1 MEERKFSRDRL
12 VPIIAMVV
20 LAVVIAALAY
30 LHFRPKEEILEIDK
44 TANVVTEI
52 RKIAE
57 LTTACYYEDV
67 ILKEKK
73 PSETVTGKV
82 VNSVS
87 KKEKPILEDHI
98 VIVAS
103 GNVRAGFNLAKLTE
117 KDVVVE
123 DSVLTVTLPKAEVL
137 EVIVNPSDYDVYIE
151 DGKWSHEQVTRV
163 EDKAMTQIKKDA
175 IADGLLQHAE
185 ELGVNKLTE
194 LFKTFGFNRV
204 VVKVKK

>member
-1 MEERKFSRDRL
+1 MKERRFSLYRFI
-12 VPIIAMVV
+12 PAIALVV
-20 LAVVIAALAY
+20 LGGVIAAMAY
-30 LHFRPKEEILEIDK
+30 LHFRPKEEVLEIDK

-73 PSETVTGKV
+73 PSETIGGKV

-87 KKEKPILEDHI
+87 KKKSPILEDHI

-103 GNVRAGFNLAKLTE
+103 GNVRAGFNLAKLTK

-123 DSVLTVTLPKAEVL
+123 DSVLTITLPKAEIL

-151 DGKWSHEQVTRV
+151 DGKWSHEQVTKV
-163 EDKAMTQIKKDA
+163 EDKALAQIRQDA
-175 IADGLLQHAE
+175 IDDGLLQHAE
-185 ELGVNKLTE
+185 ELGISKLKE
-194 LFKTFGFNRV
+194 LFKTYGFSQV
-204 VVKVKK
+204 VIKVKK

>member
-1 MEERKFSRDRL
+1 MEERKYRLDRL
-12 VPIIAMVV
+12 VPIIALVV
-20 LAVVIAALAY
+20 LGGVIAALAY

-73 PSETVTGKV
+73 SSETIGGKV
-82 VNSVS
+82 INSVS
-87 KKEKPILEDHI
+87 KKEKPIVEDHI

-103 GNVRAGFNLAKLTE
+103 GNVRAGFNLSKLTE

-137 EVIVNPSDYDVYIE
+137 EIIVNPSDYDVYIE
-151 DGKWSHEQVTRV
+151 DGKWSHEQVTKV
-163 EDKAMTQIKKDA
+163 EDQAMTQIRKDA
-175 IADGLLQHAE
+175 IDDGLLQHAE
-185 ELGVNKLTE
+185 ELGVSKLTE
-194 LFKTFGFNRV
+194 LFKTFGFSSV
-204 VVKVKK
+204 VVKVRK